1 MSSRVG
7 VAGIAAHWIGTQRGY
22 KLRTILT
29 DQAKLVPLISR
40 NIAANLHPTTTS
52 RTVAAPAPEASQKK
66 RTLASIGHQE
76 SVPPLPAASSGG
88 TVIARELKW

>member
-1 MSSRVG
+1 MSSRAG
-7 VAGIAAHWIGTQRGY
+7 VAGIAAHWIGTQRGH

-52 RTVAAPAPEASQKK
+52 RTVAAPAPEASQTKQ
-66 RTLASIGHQE
+66 TLTSIGHRE